1 MRLSKSRKQPPRSSP
16 LVTFEGTKKKMK
28 RKEQLSVAERT
39 NMIVHNFISANAK
52 IPKKMNNGDTL
63 FAVYID
69 SRFIPNEFV
78 KEIKNHFGKED
89 AAVYM
94 MKSNRTDNISSSAS
108 IATLR
113 RKR

>member
-1 MRLSKSRKQPPRSSP
+1 
-16 LVTFEGTKKKMK
+16 
-28 RKEQLSVAERT
+28 
-39 NMIVHNFISANAK
+39 MIVHNFISANAK
-52 IPKKMNNGDTL
+52 KKMNNGDTL

-94 MKSNRTDNISSSAS
+94 MK
-108 IATLR
+108 
-113 RKR
+113 

>member
-1 MRLSKSRKQPPRSSP
+1 
-16 LVTFEGTKKKMK
+16 
-28 RKEQLSVAERT
+28 
-39 NMIVHNFISANAK
+39 
-52 IPKKMNNGDTL
+52 MNNGDTL